1 MYGAYYIFY
10 SVHSVEKTVHL
21 MVQWVDFEQ
30 NLKNICP
37 TTVYA
42 KVSRENIP
50 ANS

>member
-1 MYGAYYIFY
+1 MYGVPYIFY
-10 SVHSVEKTVHL
+10 FVHSIVKTVEM
-21 MVQWVDFEQ
+21 MVQRVDFEQ